1 MARYTEKLY
10 RRHMW
15 ILMTAY
21 VALMLLVW
29 PHARGMANLP
39 LKVVL
44 ALAPTVPVIALIC
57 LIAKRVMASDEL
69 QQRLHMMALGFATG
83 VIATASLAGGFLAA
97 AGVIRLDG
105 DVLIWMF
112 PALSL
117 IYGVS
122 HIVLGRRYGGSGCG

>member
-1 MARYTEKLY
+1 MARYTEKQY

-21 VALMLLVW
+21 VALMLLEW
-29 PHARGMANLP
+29 PHVRGTANLP
-39 LKVVL
+39 LKVAL
-44 ALAPTVPVIALIC
+44 ALAPTVPVIALVW
-57 LIAKRVMASDEL
+57 LIARRVMASDEL

-83 VIATASLAGGFLAA
+83 VVAAASLAGGFLAA
-97 AGVIRLDG
+97 AGVIRIEG
-105 DVLIWMF
+105 DVLIWVF

-122 HIVLGRRYGGSGCG
+122 HIVLGRRYGGADCG